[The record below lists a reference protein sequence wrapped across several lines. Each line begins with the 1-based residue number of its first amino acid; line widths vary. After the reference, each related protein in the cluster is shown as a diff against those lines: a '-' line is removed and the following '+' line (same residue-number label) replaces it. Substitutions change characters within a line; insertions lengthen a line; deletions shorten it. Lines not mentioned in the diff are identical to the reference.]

1 MGAAERRDPVVGMHI
16 LRLIECACV
25 LIVSAH
31 HLVRHRLHKAR
42 GRKHEQLLRI
52 IQQIQEASGSQS
64 VFQWNSV
71 KEAPPASMDV
81 SGLEPGQ
88 VLVNCVSEC
97 MMVDHSIRSAC
108 VDLHRRSLLHT
119 RMLEETFTGSRQV
132 FSLSDVYEDWNLDP
146 HPQH

>member
-1 MGAAERRDPVVGMHI
+1 MGGAERRDPVVGMHI

-31 HLVRHRLHKAR
+31 HLARHRLQKAR

-64 VFQWNSV
+64 VFQWHSV

-88 VLVNCVSEC
+88 VNLVKCMSEC
-97 MMVDHSIRSAC
+97 MMVDPDLGLSAQLC
-108 VDLHRRSLLHT
+108 VDLHRRSPLHT
-119 RMLEETFTGSRQV
+119 RMLEETFTGSR
-132 FSLSDVYEDWNLDP
+132 
-146 HPQH
+146 